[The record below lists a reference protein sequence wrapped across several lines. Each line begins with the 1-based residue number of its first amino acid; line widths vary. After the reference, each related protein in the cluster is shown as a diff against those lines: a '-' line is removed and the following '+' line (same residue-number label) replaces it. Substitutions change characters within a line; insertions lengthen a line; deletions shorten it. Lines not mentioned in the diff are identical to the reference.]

1 MLKIIIVDD
10 EANVRQALGQM
21 LRLFS
26 EDTQLIG
33 SYSNVAAAV
42 KAIREDKPD
51 IVLLDIEIGKDN
63 GFDVLKHFP
72 SPGFK
77 VIFITGYQQ
86 YAVQAFRFAALD
98 YLLKPVD
105 PDQLS
110 DAIKKAFDAVDREKF
125 SLKIDSFIHNMGTMA
140 NKAKKIILRT
150 ADNMHIVNLNDI
162 MYCESERSYTTFFL
176 ADKTKVMVSQTLG
189 DYEDM
194 FNEYGFMR
202 IHKSYLINLQFIKR
216 YEKGDGG
223 TVILNGNISLPVAT
237 RKKEQLLV
245 LLAKL

>member
-10 EANVRQALGQM
+10 EANVREAIGQM
-21 LRLFS
+21 LKLFS

-33 SYSNVAAAV
+33 SYSNIAAAV
-42 KAIREDKPD
+42 KAIREDKPH
-51 IVLLDIEIGKDN
+51 IVLLDIEIGQDN

-72 SPGFK
+72 NPGFK

-125 SLKIDSFIHNMGTMA
+125 SLKIDSFIHNMGSMA
-140 NKAKKIILRT
+140 HKAKKIVLRT

-162 MYCESERSYTTFFL
+162 MYCESERSYTTFFM

-194 FNEYGFMR
+194 FNDYGFMR

-237 RKKEQLLV
+237 RKKEQLME